1 MKGQGG
7 PLLLHSQPHT
17 VLSLGAVG
25 KGWRHTDPHEGALMA
40 EAGDPPARRREQ
52 IGLHQM
58 LRLPATR
65 QNQILGNQGH
75 DRDCA
80 PWGTGIEAHTVS
92 V

>member
-1 MKGQGG
+1 M
-7 PLLLHSQPHT
+7 LLHSQPHT

-25 KGWRHTDPHEGALMA
+25 KGRCHTDPHEGALMA

-52 IGLHQM
+52 VELHQL

-65 QNQILGNQGH
+65 QSQILGNQGH

-80 PWGTGIEAHTVS
+80 TWEMGIEAHTVS
-92 V
+92 A